1 MSASVTNMKP
11 PFRLILGSILTMAT
25 LALGDAPPE
34 ADALTMSAASVVP
47 SSLQENTLIPGTL
60 TVMFTPSIG
69 SSELLILFPGFS
81 FTSPTPSGVAAYSRG
96 MCGSTP
102 VGATVSGT
110 SIVAGQC
117 SATVVGGVS
126 QFFLYLGTPAIAGDP
141 VTVVFAG
148 GSLTSP
154 RSGSMTTITPQFM
167 SGTTVV
173 DTINLTVLL
182 TAPTPPVPTPAPT
195 PPAPDPFVPAD
206 PTLPNTGS
214 SDPMAFMPLGASFV
228 FVGAITLLALRR
240 RRAHVRM

>member
-47 SSLQENTLIPGTL
+47 STLQENTLIPGTL
-60 TVMFTPSIG
+60 TITFTPSIG
-69 SSELLILFPGFS
+69 SAELLILLPGFS
-81 FTSPTPSGVAAYSRG
+81 FTSPTSAGVAAYSSG
-96 MCGSTP
+96 MCGSTA
-102 VGATVSGT
+102 VGATVSGA

-126 QFFLYLGTPAIAGDP
+126 QFFLDLGTPAIAGDP

-148 GSLTSP
+148 SSLTSP
-154 RSGSMTTITPQFM
+154 ASGSLTTITPQFM
-167 SGTTVV
+167 NGATVV

-182 TAPTPPVPTPAPT
+182 TAPTPPAPL
-195 PPAPDPFVPAD
+195 PDPLLPAD

-240 RRAHVRM
+240 RAGSDMTVRCDGAM